1 MKLTEYLQRLRE
13 ISGLQNAI
21 VYGITLHKKTRVAQ
35 FSIVTDKTYV
45 DAEVE
50 RARSITQEY
59 LPSGW
64 QAEMKLIKRVPDA
77 EAVKQRIFDYVSVK
91 FPAVSAFLSKDYI
104 EVEMLESGAH
114 FTVDIASGEQAFFSA
129 GKILDDVSGYLQSYY
144 CGTFYG
150 NVRLVEKEPIGDD
163 LLEELPETEDAP
175 IVEIRRFPILEF
187 NKIDGV
193 DEIPKTAVYI
203 ADHHLLESAFA
214 VCGKITYIEEKQ
226 YVKHS
231 EKTNEDVQKSR
242 FVITLSDGTGSMRI
256 TYFPKKAT
264 IEKIRDLRAGDS
276 ICVSG
281 ENEVFNGSLSFKA
294 SKINLGQQ
302 PQDFTPVAKQGK
314 PVPKF
319 YHTVFPEEYVDYTQ
333 TDLFASFDKP
343 EQLTDNIFVVFDLE
357 TTGLN
362 NSPAMGKMDRII
374 EIGAVKIIGGEMK
387 ERFSTFV
394 ACPERLSGEIIR
406 LTGITD
412 EDLVGA
418 PKIED
423 AIADFYKFADGAI
436 LVGHNVNFD
445 ARFVQ
450 YYGEENGYFF
460 GHRLLDTLTLAQE
473 LLRGQLH
480 NYKLNSVADYYGFT
494 FNHHRAFDDACV
506 TAKVFIEFMKQR
518 KTLPER

>member
-1 MKLTEYLQRLRE
+1 MKLTEYLEKIRAL
-13 ISGLQNAI
+13 SGMRNAI
-21 VYGITLHKKTRVAQ
+21 VYGISLRKKSRVAE

-50 RARSITQEY
+50 RVQNVTQEY
-59 LPSGW
+59 LPQGW
-64 QAEMKLIKRVPDA
+64 KAEIKMIKRVPDA
-77 EAVKQRIFDYVSVK
+77 DAIKQRIYDYISVK
-91 FPAVSAFLSKDYI
+91 FPSVSAFLDMRYI

-114 FTVDIASGEQAFFSA
+114 FVVDIASGEQALFSA
-129 GKILDDVSGYLQSYY
+129 GRILDDVSAYLQSYY

-150 NVRLVEKEPIGDD
+150 NVRIVEKEPIGED
-163 LLEELPETEDAP
+163 LLDELPETEEEP
-175 IVEIRRFPILEF
+175 IMEIRRFPIREF
-187 NKIDGV
+187 TKIDGV
-193 DEIPKTAVYI
+193 DELPKSAIYI
-203 ADHHLLESAFA
+203 ADHHLVEGAYS
-214 VCGKITYIEEKQ
+214 VCGKVTYIEEKQ
-226 YVKHS
+226 YVKHN

-242 FVITLSDGTGSMRI
+242 FVITLSDGTGSMRV

-264 IEKIRDLRAGDS
+264 VEKIRDIRQGDS
-276 ICVSG
+276 LVITG
-281 ENEVFNGSLSFKA
+281 ENEVFNGNMSFKA
-294 SKINLGQQ
+294 NKINRGEQ
-302 PQDFTPVAKQGK
+302 PEDFVPVAKKGK

-319 YHTVFPEEYVDYTQ
+319 YHTVFPQDYVDYTQ
-333 TDLFASFDKP
+333 TDLFASSDKP
-343 EQLTDNIFVVFDLE
+343 TDLTDNEFVVFDLE

-418 PKIED
+418 PQIED
-423 AIADFYKFADGAI
+423 VIADFYKFVDGAI

-460 GHRLLDTLTLAQE
+460 GHRLLDTFTLAQE
-473 LLRGQLH
+473 LLRGKLP

-506 TAKVFIEFMKQR
+506 TAKIFIEFMKQR
-518 KTLPER
+518 GKLPER

>member
-1 MKLTEYLQRLRE
+1 M
-13 ISGLQNAI
+13 
-21 VYGITLHKKTRVAQ
+21 
-35 FSIVTDKTYV
+35 
-45 DAEVE
+45 
-50 RARSITQEY
+50 
-59 LPSGW
+59 
-64 QAEMKLIKRVPDA
+64 
-77 EAVKQRIFDYVSVK
+77 
-91 FPAVSAFLSKDYI
+91 
-104 EVEMLESGAH
+104 
-114 FTVDIASGEQAFFSA
+114 
-129 GKILDDVSGYLQSYY
+129 
-144 CGTFYG
+144 
-150 NVRLVEKEPIGDD
+150 
-163 LLEELPETEDAP
+163 
-175 IVEIRRFPILEF
+175 
-187 NKIDGV
+187 

-281 ENEVFNGSLSFKA
+281 ENEVFNGGLSFKA

-387 ERFSTFV
+387 ERFSTT
-394 ACPERLSGEIIR
+394 RIWW
-406 LTGITD
+406 
-412 EDLVGA
+412 
-418 PKIED
+418 
-423 AIADFYKFADGAI
+423 
-436 LVGHNVNFD
+436 
-445 ARFVQ
+445 ARP
-450 YYGEENGYFF
+450 
-460 GHRLLDTLTLAQE
+460 R
-473 LLRGQLH
+473 
-480 NYKLNSVADYYGFT
+480 
-494 FNHHRAFDDACV
+494 
-506 TAKVFIEFMKQR
+506 
-518 KTLPER
+518 